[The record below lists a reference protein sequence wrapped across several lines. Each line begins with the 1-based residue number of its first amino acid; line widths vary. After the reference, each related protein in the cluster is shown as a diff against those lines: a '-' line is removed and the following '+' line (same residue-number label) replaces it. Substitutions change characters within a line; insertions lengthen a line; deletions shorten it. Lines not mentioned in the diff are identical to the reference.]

1 MADAIMT
8 EANEKM
14 HKAAQNLQRELGQI
28 RAGRANASLLDR
40 ITVNYY
46 GVPTPLNQMASIQI
60 PEARILMITPFDK
73 SILQDVEKAIMTSD
87 IGISP
92 TNDGNVIRLVIPQL
106 TEERR
111 KELAKDVKKEAENA
125 KIAIRNIRR
134 DAIDEYKKQ
143 QKNGD
148 ITEDDLRG
156 LEKEVQTLTDNSI
169 KEVDKIAAEK
179 EKELLEV

>member
-1 MADAIMT
+1 MT
-8 EANEKM
+8 EAKEKM

-125 KIAIRNIRR
+125 KIVVRNIRR